1 MNTPDNQS
9 ITSTKRGGAPCARGR
24 LPLLTAGVALA
35 CTLAMPM
42 FASAEPVPTPDK
54 DLSAQQAQKLEKE
67 RRAQLAADDAKA
79 QRATNPG
86 EEVPLDKSNLQN
98 LKVTKSAAAKP
109 NQAASDGVK
118 LEMGSFVGL
127 VRFVSAD
134 VVKVTL
140 QAAGQPAYQ
149 SVAVVKNR
157 INKVSIKRSKSRSTY
172 TMKTKGVTVR
182 ISLSKF
188 GVTML
193 DKKGNVINADD
204 SRFGSG
210 YEDGK
215 PYVFKK
221 TD

>member
-1 MNTPDNQS
+1 M
-9 ITSTKRGGAPCARGR
+9 
-24 LPLLTAGVALA
+24 
-35 CTLAMPM
+35 
-42 FASAEPVPTPDK
+42 
-54 DLSAQQAQKLEKE
+54 
-67 RRAQLAADDAKA
+67 
-79 QRATNPG
+79 
-86 EEVPLDKSNLQN
+86 PLDKSNLQN
-98 LKVTKSAAAKP
+98 LKVTKTTAT
-109 NQAASDGVK
+109 SDGVK

-221 TD
+221 TDKSEAFYGFGEQTKGLNKRGDSIGMWNTDHYAYEADAKYITRPSRSSPD